1 MGYEELLKIQEEILL
16 FIADYVLKHAR
27 AELEL
32 LESDIAR
39 LEQLKAPFMRLPYAE
54 MVKMLGKKWG
64 DDITDKE
71 ERELVEKLGDKP
83 VFLTSFPRDMK
94 AFYMR
99 PDPKDPKVVLA
110 ADLLLP
116 GVGEVTGGS
125 ERIMDEKELLE
136 SLRMFKLKKADYD
149 WYLDLRRFGSVP
161 HSGYGL
167 GIERLVMWLTGASHI
182 FETIPFPRT
191 MERLTP

>member
-1 MGYEELLKIQEEILL
+1 
-16 FIADYVLKHAR
+16 
-27 AELEL
+27 
-32 LESDIAR
+32 
-39 LEQLKAPFMRLPYAE
+39 
-54 MVKMLGKKWG
+54 
-64 DDITDKE
+64 
-71 ERELVEKLGDKP
+71 
-83 VFLTSFPRDMK
+83 
-94 AFYMR
+94 
-99 PDPKDPKVVLA
+99 
-110 ADLLLP
+110 
-116 GVGEVTGGS
+116 
-125 ERIMDEKELLE
+125 MDEKELLE